1 MDITRKL
8 VFAAA
13 IASCVAAEAKHH
25 PEKLRPHGARVC
37 RECDGRGKVRTWK
50 NIWMKWRECR
60 DCDGRGY
67 FIVKPAPVRHVPNHP
82 LKVEK
87 PKPPKHAPARNGH
100 DRDRK
105 DGSKGKRR

>member
-1 MDITRKL
+1 MNIARIS

-13 IASCVAAEAKHH
+13 IASCAAVEAKPHH
-25 PEKLRPHGARVC
+25 ERPRPHGARIC

-67 FIVKPAPVRHVPNHP
+67 FIVKPAPVRHVPMHP
-82 LKVEK
+82 PKVEK

-105 DGSKGKRR
+105 DGPKGKRR